1 MKHKLLSPYT
11 QLSAET
17 SPTLTTL
24 SQALLN
30 LPSVKGLWLS
40 DFPISMALEAVPG
53 YDVRKV
59 LSIGTPRTGLP
70 RWHSD
75 KEPACQCRSLRR
87 HGFYPGVWKIPW
99 RRKWQPPPVFLL
111 GQSYGGPQSTGS
123 PRVGHN

>member
-11 QLSAET
+11 QLSVET

-24 SQALLN
+24 SQAQLN

-53 YDVRKV
+53 YDERKV

-70 RWHSD
+70 R
-75 KEPACQCRSLRR
+75 
-87 HGFYPGVWKIPW
+87 
-99 RRKWQPPPVFLL
+99 
-111 GQSYGGPQSTGS
+111 
-123 PRVGHN
+123 